1 MNLEDI
7 ERLVQCLA
15 RSPVGTLELEL
26 EGKRLVLYGPADGG
40 GLGAWPESA
49 SQGMPHA
56 ETPAAALDFIRAPA
70 AGVFY
75 ASHPLAEETF
85 ALADRTV
92 EAGEPVGYLRV
103 GSVLSAVNAGER
115 GVPGEQL
122 VESGTLVGFGAALF
136 AFAKVS

>member
-7 ERLVQCLA
+7 ERLVQRLA
-15 RSPVGTLELEL
+15 CSPVGTLELEL
-26 EGKRLVLYGPADGG
+26 EGKRLVLQRPADGDG
-40 GLGAWPESA
+40 VQAQCEGT

-56 ETPAAALDFIRAPA
+56 ESPEAALDFIRAPA

-122 VESGTLVGFGAALF
+122 VESGTLVGFGQALF
-136 AFAKVS
+136 AFAKAS

>member
-7 ERLVQCLA
+7 ERLVQRLHG
-15 RSPVGTLELEL
+15 SPIAKLELEL
-26 EGKRLVLYGPADGG
+26 EGQRLVLQRPADGDG
-40 GLGAWPESA
+40 VGSDGAG
-49 SQGMPHA
+49 QGMPQA
-56 ETPAAALDFIRAPA
+56 ETPGAALDFIRAPA

-75 ASHPLAEETF
+75 ATHPLAEETF

-92 EAGEPVGYLRV
+92 GAGEAVGYLRV
-103 GSVLSAVNAGER
+103 GSVVSAVNAGER

-122 VESGTLVGFGAALF
+122 VESGTLVGFGQALF

>member
-7 ERLVQCLA
+7 ERLVQRLDGKPIA
-15 RSPVGTLELEL
+15 RLELEL
-26 EGKRLVLYGPADGG
+26 EGKHLVLQRPADGDG
-40 GLGAWPESA
+40 VGSDGA
-49 SQGMPHA
+49 SQGMPQA
-56 ETPAAALDFIRAPA
+56 ETPGAALDCIRAPA

-92 EAGEPVGYLRV
+92 EAGEAVGYLRV

-122 VESGTLVGFGAALF
+122 AESGTLVGFGQALF
-136 AFAKVS
+136 AFEKAS